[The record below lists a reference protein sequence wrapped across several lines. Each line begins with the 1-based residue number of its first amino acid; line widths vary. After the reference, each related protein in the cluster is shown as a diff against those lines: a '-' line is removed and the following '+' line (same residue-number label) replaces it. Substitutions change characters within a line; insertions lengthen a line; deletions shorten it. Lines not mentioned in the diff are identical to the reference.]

1 MLLAL
6 KKWQSTSFHFM
17 SAFNCDTDDDNND
30 EDEDTDDDNDNNND
44 EDDVN
49 DDNNDDD
56 NNDDEDDVNDGDNND
71 QTRQDDGNQ
80 WFHFFSLSYFWS
92 SSLPFSLEPTYTFQT
107 PALASNQST

>member
-1 MLLAL
+1 M

-17 SAFNCDTDDDNND
+17 SAFNCDIDDDNND
-30 EDEDTDDDNDNNND
+30 EDEDTDDDNNDD

-49 DDNNDDD
+49 DDNND
-56 NNDDEDDVNDGDNND
+56 D